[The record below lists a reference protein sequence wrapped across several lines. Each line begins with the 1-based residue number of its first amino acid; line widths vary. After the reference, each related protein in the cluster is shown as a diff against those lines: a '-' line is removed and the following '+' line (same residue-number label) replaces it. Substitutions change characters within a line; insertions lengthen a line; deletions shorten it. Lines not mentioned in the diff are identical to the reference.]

1 MSKTADDQGAPTPVL
16 FAETPREDLVAVLEG
31 ALGRKADAA
40 ERHLWASM
48 LPDRR
53 TLTLKRLE
61 LVKDWALRPGEM
73 TAAEAAE
80 QAKVKVSRWYEIVGA
95 WKVTKSIAALG
106 TFANQP
112 GRRGPRLKG
121 EVVNKI
127 QAVLV
132 PTVAESLYANP
143 GAKVGTIVSALQTH
157 PGLKDLDL
165 PHLNTL
171 RTMVEREIRRVRG
184 EQQAGLRPGFDAAAC
199 DLLRP
204 DGTRHVVF
212 AVVDRTARY
221 ILGFSV
227 GRIDDSVA
235 AYARAAQDA
244 LRRIDGP
251 DGEALPWADHTK
263 RVDVIVGEDEDA
275 WKPIFRAHA
284 EHPIV
289 DVFAPVVSPGRYGR
303 YLKLIAGSTI
313 GKLRIVPVKTAD
325 VAVADI
331 DARIYTDEEAIE
343 AIEIDVARHNSE
355 VQAASTTAGAP
366 RPAPETIR
374 ILQFL
379 AAAADRQATDDRRG

>member
-1 MSKTADDQGAPTPVL
+1 MSKASDDHGAPTAVL
-16 FAETPREDLVAVLEG
+16 FAQTQREDLVAALEA
-31 ALGRKADAA
+31 ALGREADTA
-40 ERHLWASM
+40 ERHLWSSM

-61 LVKDWALRPGEM
+61 LVRDWTDRPGEM

-80 QAKVKVSRWYEIVGA
+80 QADVKVSRWYEIVGA
-95 WKVTKSIAALG
+95 WKATKSITALG

-112 GRRGPRLKG
+112 GRRGLRLNG

-132 PTVAESLYANP
+132 PTVAEKLKANP
-143 GAKVGTIVSALQTH
+143 HAKVGTIVTALQNH
-157 PGLKDLDL
+157 PKLEDQKL

-184 EQQAGLRPGFDAAAC
+184 EQQAGLRPGLDAVAC

-204 DGTRHVVF
+204 DGTRHVIFV
-212 AVVDRTARY
+212 VVDRTARY

-244 LRRIDGP
+244 LRRMNGP
-251 DGEALPWADHTK
+251 DGDALPWADHTK

-275 WKPIFRAHA
+275 WKPVFKAHA
-284 EHPIV
+284 AQPIV
-289 DVFAPVVSPGRYGR
+289 DVFAPVVSAGRYGR
-303 YLKLIAGSTI
+303 YLKLIAGSAI
-313 GKLRIVPVKTAD
+313 GKLKIVPAKTAD
-325 VAVADI
+325 VGAADI
-331 DARIYTDEEAIE
+331 GARIYSDEEAIE
-343 AIEIDVARHNSE
+343 AIAIDVARHNSE
-355 VQAASTTAGAP
+355 VQAASTTTGAP
-366 RPAPETIR
+366 RPAPQTLR

-379 AAAADRQATDDRRG
+379 AAATDQQTVG